1 MIEIAGGI
9 LLALFVLLLLL
20 SAVGCAGERAGK
32 GRRWPPPPTPPVW
45 ERPDLR
51 SDWQKR
57 KDAAAKGLQQ

>member
-20 SAVGCAGERAGK
+20 SAVGRAGK